1 MQIVLNRK
9 PIDNITIHFIII
21 SIYDY
26 LLVLAFYNGIL
37 FKSITML
44 ETVLRYP
51 PAKINNK
58 P

>member
-9 PIDNITIHFIII
+9 PIRHDILIKCIIPIGDN
-21 SIYDY
+21 S
-26 LLVLAFYNGIL
+26 LVLAFYKGIL
-37 FKSITML
+37 FRSVTLL
-44 ETVLRYP
+44 ETVLMYP

>member
-9 PIDNITIHFIII
+9 PIRHDILIKCIIPV
-21 SIYDY
+21 
-26 LLVLAFYNGIL
+26 LGNPLVLSFYRGVL
-37 FKSITML
+37 FKSITVL
-44 ETVLRYP
+44 ETVLKYP

>member
-9 PIDNITIHFIII
+9 PISNDIIIKCII
-21 SIYDY
+21 SIYGDP
-26 LLVLAFYNGIL
+26 LILSFYKGIL

-44 ETVLRYP
+44 ETVLKYP
-51 PAKINNK
+51 PMKINNK

>member
-9 PIDNITIHFIII
+9 PIRHDMLIKCIIPIGDN
-21 SIYDY
+21 S
-26 LLVLAFYNGIL
+26 LVLAFYKGIL
-37 FKSITML
+37 FRSITLL

>member
-9 PIDNITIHFIII
+9 PTGNVRIIKCII
-21 SIYDY
+21 SIYGNP
-26 LLVLAFYNGIL
+26 LILCFYKGIL
-37 FKSITML
+37 FRSVTLL
-44 ETVLRYP
+44 ETVLKYP